1 MYHDAPPPLR
11 ITVLERARAFGRLWL
26 ERHLHLFSDR
36 HQKPGG
42 WSELY
47 VHRAEVDAWL
57 SGRLDSLRTESPT
70 GTGLDALA
78 ESEASLRAKFAEQ
91 ADSQP
96 GPVEALAAAFSVS
109 DSLHLVE
116 VEPEFARA
124 LGHAW
129 CDFTKKTADVGFL
142 IELLARDAAEQ
153 VRLMA
158 FFSRADHPLFRLRVL
173 ELDATVPGA
182 PGAVRALVQRP
193 VRLCDRV
200 VEWLLEQERFLIESG
215 FPAASTE
222 EPPTRAL
229 PARAPWRLDT
239 RERPLESILIPDDAR
254 ANVAAVFRRTFTP
267 GGTAAR
273 LLIHGP
279 TGSGRRSLAIAGAS
293 GIGRPLL
300 IAQARD
306 VPTSGTDAWFTA
318 LLREVRLQGAVPLI
332 TDVETLDGE
341 AGRLHAL
348 AAALDGHP
356 GPVLFTGQART
367 GTLAAAFSGL
377 ADLRMPHPT
386 ADQQR
391 VLWERSLPPDLA
403 FPPGFAIADIVA
415 RYSLT
420 GGAIESIVAAAL
432 PLIGRRARTAKPG
445 ASRLL
450 TPQVLLP
457 ILREHLGHRLGAIA
471 NPVVRGFAWDDL
483 VVPDKTAAGLR
494 ELVSFVRNRDKI
506 VNAWGFGQK
515 LAYGRGV
522 AALFH
527 GPPGT
532 GKTMAAS
539 IIGTE
544 LAMEIFQIDL
554 SRVVDK
560 YIGETEKNLG
570 RVFDEGARAQAIL
583 LFDEADSLFGKRT
596 NVQTSVD
603 RYANLEV
610 NFLLQRV
617 ESYEGICILTSNN
630 PDHIDEAFKRRI
642 RFKVEFPFPLMEERE
657 RLWKT
662 MMPAEAP
669 LGTDVDYGWLGEK
682 FEVSGAHIKSIILR
696 GAAMAAEE
704 GTLITMDVLLRAG
717 NREYTEMGKL
727 VRT

>member
-1 MYHDAPPPLR
+1 MDNVAAPSPR
-11 ITVLERARAFGRLWL
+11 FTVLERARALARLWL
-26 ERHLHLFSDR
+26 ERHLHLYSDR

-57 SGRLDSLRTESPT
+57 SGRRQSLRDESPT

-78 ESEASLRAKFAEQ
+78 EAEATLRAALSDQ
-91 ADSQP
+91 ADSLP
-96 GPVEALAAAFSVS
+96 GPIEALAAAFGVA
-109 DSLHLVE
+109 DPLHLDVVLVLFLVE
-116 VEPEFARA
+116 VEPEFARS

-142 IELLARDAAEQ
+142 IELLAHDAAEQ

-158 FFSRADHPLFRLRVL
+158 FFSRADHPVFRLRVL

-200 VEWLLEQERFLIESG
+200 VEWLIEQERHALDD
-215 FPAASTE
+215 AASAGDA
-222 EPPTRAL
+222 PPRTL
-229 PARAPWRLDT
+229 PARAPWRLDV
-239 RERPLESILIPDDAR
+239 RDRPLESILIPEDAR
-254 ANVAAVFRRTFTP
+254 ANVATVFRRTFTP
-267 GGTAAR
+267 GAASPR

-279 TGSGRRSLAIAGAS
+279 TGSGRRSLALAGAS

-300 IAQARD
+300 IAHARD
-306 VPTSGTDAWFTA
+306 VPNSGTDAWFTA
-318 LLREVRLQGAVPLI
+318 LLREVRLQGAIPLI

-341 AGRLHAL
+341 GGRLHAL

-356 GPVLFTGQART
+356 GPVLFTAQART
-367 GTLAAAFSGL
+367 GTLAAAFPGL
-377 ADLRMPHPT
+377 ADLRLPHPT

-391 VLWERSLPPDLA
+391 VLWERALPEDLA
-403 FPPGFAIADIVA
+403 FPPGFTIADIVA

-432 PLIGRRARTAKPG
+432 PLLGRRSRAAKPG
-445 ASRLL
+445 SARLL

-554 SRVVDK
+554 SRIVDK

-642 RFKVEFPFPLMEERE
+642 RFKVEFPFPVMEERE

-669 LGTDVDYGWLGEK
+669 LGGDVDYGWLAEK

-696 GAAMAAEE
+696 GAAMA
-704 GTLITMDVLLRAG
+704 
-717 NREYTEMGKL
+717 
-727 VRT
+727 